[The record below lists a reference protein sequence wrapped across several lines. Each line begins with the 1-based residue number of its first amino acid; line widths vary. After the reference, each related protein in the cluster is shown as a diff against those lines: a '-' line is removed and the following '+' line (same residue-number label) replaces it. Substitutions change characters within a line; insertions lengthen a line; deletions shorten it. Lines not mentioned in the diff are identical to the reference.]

1 MTCTLIHGDCL
12 EEMQK
17 LIDDGTTVDLVLID
31 PPYNINKEK
40 GWDNRKKEE
49 YIEFM
54 GEVFT
59 KANTILKDNGTFIWF
74 HSEMPLIAE
83 LMVWIWN
90 NLPTF
95 CYNSFIVCDKGDFRA
110 LSWKNPTDK
119 NNLRSWFN
127 TCEYILVYTKGDEL
141 YRSVDKTGW
150 DRVRLDVN
158 NFQNLRK
165 YAYDMLCYIGGG
177 QCMDRN
183 KLNETWDIEKQ
194 NISSIAKRK
203 LMKEMGGV
211 IDHFTRYGSS
221 QWSLPT
227 KEVYDELTERY
238 NLREWKGFREY
249 EDLRQEYEDLRQ
261 EYEDLRPVHHL
272 DKNHNNVWDFKRD
285 KGENYHSCQKPI
297 NILERLI
304 YTHSN
309 EGATILDC
317 FMGSGS
323 TGVACLQTN
332 RNFIGI
338 ELEEKYYNI
347 AKKRCSNYQSKLW

>member
-12 EEMQK
+12 EELDK
-17 LIDDGTTVDLVLID
+17 LIREGTKVDLVLID

-49 YIEFM
+49 YIGFM

-59 KANTILKDNGTFIWF
+59 KANTILRDNGTFIWF

-83 LMVWIWN
+83 LMVWIRN

-95 CYNSFIVCDKGDFRA
+95 RYNSFIVCDKGDFRA

-165 YAYDMLCYIGGG
+165 YAYDMLCYIGG
-177 QCMDRN
+177 
-183 KLNETWDIEKQ
+183 E
-194 NISSIAKRK
+194 
-203 LMKEMGGV
+203 
-211 IDHFTRYGSS
+211 
-221 QWSLPT
+221 
-227 KEVYDELTERY
+227 
-238 NLREWKGFREY
+238 
-249 EDLRQEYEDLRQ
+249 
-261 EYEDLRPVHHL
+261 
-272 DKNHNNVWDFKRD
+272 NV
-285 KGENYHSCQKPI
+285 
-297 NILERLI
+297 
-304 YTHSN
+304 
-309 EGATILDC
+309 
-317 FMGSGS
+317 
-323 TGVACLQTN
+323 
-332 RNFIGI
+332 
-338 ELEEKYYNI
+338 
-347 AKKRCSNYQSKLW
+347 

>member
-1 MTCTLIHGDCL
+1 MNIKANYGDYMINAKEIHSYLQNHTINDACKHFNCSFKEL
-12 EEMQK
+12 VNYTKINEPSEENTPKYDMRYIYKRNGFYYILKSINGEYKYFKGSNSLKEAVEFRDK
-17 LIDDGTTVDLVLID
+17 LIENNWRDDGQLGVEELDKLIEDGTKVDLVLID

-59 KANTILKDNGTFIWF
+59 KVNTILRDNGTLIWF
-74 HSEMPLIAE
+74 HSEIPLIAE
-83 LMVWIWN
+83 LMMWIRN

-177 QCMDRN
+177 TMYERKQ
-183 KLNETWDIEKQ
+183 IERDLGH
-194 NISSIAKRK
+194 RK
-203 LMKEMGGV
+203 AEHFFYCEKKTYEGDGGS
-211 IDHFTRYGSS
+211 D
-221 QWSLPT
+221 
-227 KEVYDELTERY
+227 
-238 NLREWKGFREY
+238 
-249 EDLRQEYEDLRQ
+249 
-261 EYEDLRPVHHL
+261 
-272 DKNHNNVWDFKRD
+272 
-285 KGENYHSCQKPI
+285 
-297 NILERLI
+297 
-304 YTHSN
+304 
-309 EGATILDC
+309 
-317 FMGSGS
+317 
-323 TGVACLQTN
+323 
-332 RNFIGI
+332 
-338 ELEEKYYNI
+338 
-347 AKKRCSNYQSKLW
+347 

>member
-12 EEMQK
+12 EEIQK
-17 LIDDGTTVDLVLID
+17 LIDEGTKVDLVLID

-59 KANTILKDNGTFIWF
+59 KAHTILKDNGTFIWF

-83 LMVWIWN
+83 LMMWIEN

-110 LSWKNPTDK
+110 LSWKNPTEK
-119 NNLRSWFN
+119 NTLRSWFN

-165 YAYDMLCYIGGG
+165 YAYDMLCYIGEGT
-177 QCMDRN
+177 MYERN
-183 KLNETWDIEKQ
+183 
-194 NISSIAKRK
+194 
-203 LMKEMGGV
+203 
-211 IDHFTRYGSS
+211 
-221 QWSLPT
+221 
-227 KEVYDELTERY
+227 EVRGNSFL
-238 NLREWKGFREY
+238 L
-249 EDLRQEYEDLRQ
+249 
-261 EYEDLRPVHHL
+261 
-272 DKNHNNVWDFKRD
+272 
-285 KGENYHSCQKPI
+285 
-297 NILERLI
+297 
-304 YTHSN
+304 
-309 EGATILDC
+309 
-317 FMGSGS
+317 
-323 TGVACLQTN
+323 
-332 RNFIGI
+332 
-338 ELEEKYYNI
+338 
-347 AKKRCSNYQSKLW
+347 

>member
-17 LIDDGTTVDLVLID
+17 LIDDGTNVDLVLID

-54 GEVFT
+54 GEIFT
-59 KANTILKDNGTFIWF
+59 KANTILRDNGTLIWF

-83 LMVWIWN
+83 LMMWICN

-95 CYNSFIVCDKGDFRA
+95 IYNSFIVCDKGNFRA

-119 NNLRSWFN
+119 SNLRSWFN

-165 YAYDMLCYIGGG
+165 YAYDLLCYIGRGE
-177 QCMDRN
+177 CMKEN
-183 KLNETWDIEKQ
+183 KLKKIWDTEKQ
-194 NISSIAKRK
+194 NISSIARRK

-227 KEVYDELTERY
+227 KEVYDELTEQY
-238 NLREWKGFREY
+238 NLRDWEGFREY
-249 EDLRQEYEDLRQ
+249 EDLRQEYEDLR
-261 EYEDLRPVHHL
+261 PVHNL
-272 DKNHNNVWDFKRD
+272 DENHNNVWDFKRD
-285 KGENYHSCQKPI
+285 KGENYHFCQKPI
-297 NILERLI
+297 DILERLI
-304 YTHSN
+304 QVHSKK
-309 EGATILDC
+309 GATVLDC

>member
-12 EEMQK
+12 EELDN
-17 LIDDGTTVDLVLID
+17 LILDGIKVDLVLID

-40 GWDNRKKEE
+40 SWDNRKKEE

-59 KANTILKDNGTFIWF
+59 KSNTILRGNGTLIWF

-83 LMVWIWN
+83 LMMWIWN

-95 CYNSFIVCDKGDFRA
+95 CYNSFIVCDKGNFRS
-110 LSWKNPTDK
+110 LSWKNPTAN

-127 TCEYILVYTKGDEL
+127 TCEYILVYTKCDEL
-141 YRSVDKTGW
+141 YCSDKTGW
-150 DRVRLDVN
+150 KRVQLDVN

-165 YAYDMLCYIGGG
+165 YAYDMLCYIGGEE
-177 QCMDRN
+177 CMKEN
-183 KLNETWDIEKQ
+183 KLKKIWDTEKQ
-194 NISSIAKRK
+194 NISSIARRK

-227 KEVYDELTERY
+227 KEVYDELTEQY
-238 NLREWKGFREY
+238 NLRDWVSFREY

-261 EYEDLRPVHHL
+261 EYEDLRPVHNL
-272 DKNHNNVWDFKRD
+272 DENHNNVWDFKRD

-297 NILERLI
+297 DILERLI
-304 YTHSN
+304 QVHSKK
-309 EGATILDC
+309 GATVLDC

-347 AKKRCSNYQSKLW
+347 AKKRCSEYQSKLG

>member
-1 MTCTLIHGDCL
+1 MTCTLIQGDCL
-12 EEMQK
+12 EELDK
-17 LIDDGTTVDLVLID
+17 LILDGIKVDLVLID

-59 KANTILKDNGTFIWF
+59 KANTILRDNGTFIWF

-83 LMVWIWN
+83 LMMWIWN
-90 NLPTF
+90 KLPTF
-95 CYNSFIVCDKGDFRA
+95 CYNSFIVCDKGDFRP
-110 LSWKNPTDK
+110 LSWKNPTAN

-141 YRSVDKTGW
+141 YRSDKTGW
-150 DRVRLDVN
+150 ERVQLDVN

-165 YAYDMLCYIGGG
+165 YAYDMLCYIGEGE
-177 QCMDRN
+177 CMKEN
-183 KLNETWDIEKQ
+183 KLKKIWDTEKQ
-194 NISSIAKRK
+194 NISSIARRK

-227 KEVYDELTERY
+227 KEVYDELTEQY
-238 NLREWKGFREY
+238 NLRDWGGFREY
-249 EDLRQEYEDLRQ
+249 EDLRQEYEDLR
-261 EYEDLRPVHHL
+261 PVHNL
-272 DKNHNNVWDFKRD
+272 DENHNNVWDFKRD

-297 NILERLI
+297 DILERLI
-304 YTHSN
+304 QVHSKK
-309 EGATILDC
+309 GATVLDC

-338 ELEEKYYNI
+338 ELDEKYYNI

>member
-12 EEMQK
+12 EELDK
-17 LIDDGTTVDLVLID
+17 LIGRGTKVDLVLID

-40 GWDNRKKEE
+40 SWDNRKKEE

-54 GEVFT
+54 GEVFIKT
-59 KANTILKDNGTFIWF
+59 NTILRDNGTLIWF

-83 LMVWIWN
+83 LMMWIWN

-95 CYNSFIVCDKGDFRA
+95 NYNSFIVCEKDNFHS
-110 LSWKNPTDK
+110 LSWKNPTAK

-127 TCEYILVYTKGDEL
+127 TCEYILVYTKSDEL
-141 YRSVDKTGW
+141 YCSDKTGW
-150 DRVRLDVN
+150 ERVQLDVN

-177 QCMDRN
+177 MMYEKN
-183 KLNETWDIEKQ
+183 KSKKIWDTEKQ

-221 QWSLPT
+221 QWALPT
-227 KEVYDELTERY
+227 KKVYGELTERY

-249 EDLRQEYEDLRQ
+249 EDLRQEYEDLR
-261 EYEDLRPVHHL
+261 PVHNL

-285 KGENYHSCQKPI
+285 NGRNYHSCQKPI
-297 NILERLI
+297 DILERLI
-304 YTHSN
+304 QVHSKK
-309 EGATILDC
+309 GATVLDC

-323 TGVACLQTN
+323 TGVACKNLN

-338 ELEEKYYNI
+338 ELDKNYFEI
-347 AKKRCSNYQSKLW
+347 AKKRIENGLFY

>member
-1 MTCTLIHGDCL
+1 MTCTLIHGDCIT
-12 EEMQK
+12 EMQK

-83 LMVWIWN
+83 LMVWIWD

-165 YAYDMLCYIGGG
+165 YAYDMLCYIGGEE
-177 QCMDRN
+177 CMKEN
-183 KLNETWDIEKQ
+183 KLKKIWDIEKQ
-194 NISSIAKRK
+194 NISSIARRK

-227 KEVYDELTERY
+227 KEVYDELTEQY
-238 NLREWKGFREY
+238 NLHDWVSFR
-249 EDLRQEYEDLRQ
+249 EYEDLRQ
-261 EYEDLRPVHHL
+261 EYEDLRPVHNL
-272 DKNHNNVWDFKRD
+272 DENHNNVWDFKRD

-297 NILERLI
+297 DILERLI
-304 YTHSN
+304 QVHSKK
-309 EGATILDC
+309 GATVLDC

-338 ELEEKYYNI
+338 ELDEKYYNI
-347 AKKRCSNYQSKLW
+347 AKKRCSEYQSKLG

>member
-17 LIDDGTTVDLVLID
+17 LINEGTTVDLVLID

-54 GEVFT
+54 GEIFT
-59 KANTILKDNGTFIWF
+59 KANTILRDNGTLIWF

-83 LMVWIWN
+83 LMMWICN

-95 CYNSFIVCDKGDFRA
+95 IYNSFIVCDKGNFRA

-119 NNLRSWFN
+119 SNLRSWFN

-165 YAYDMLCYIGGG
+165 YAYDLLCYIGMGE
-177 QCMDRN
+177 CMKEN
-183 KLNETWDIEKQ
+183 KLKKIWDTEKQ
-194 NISSIAKRK
+194 NISSIARRK

-227 KEVYDELTERY
+227 KEVYDELTEKY
-238 NLREWKGFREY
+238 NLREWNGFREY

-261 EYEDLRPVHHL
+261 EYEDLRPVHNL
-272 DKNHNNVWDFKRD
+272 DENHNNVWDFKRD

-297 NILERLI
+297 DILERLI
-304 YTHSN
+304 QVHSKK
-309 EGATILDC
+309 GATVLDC

-338 ELEEKYYNI
+338 ELDEKYYNI
-347 AKKRCSNYQSKLW
+347 AKKRCSNYQSKLG

>member
-1 MTCTLIHGDCL
+1 MTCKLIHGDCL

-17 LIDDGTTVDLVLID
+17 FIDDGTKVDLVLID

-40 GWDNRKKEE
+40 SWDNRKKEE
-49 YIEFM
+49 YIEFI

-59 KANTILKDNGTFIWF
+59 KSNIILRDNGTLIWF
-74 HSEMPLIAE
+74 HSEMPSIAE
-83 LMVWIWN
+83 LMVWIRN

-95 CYNSFIVCDKGDFRA
+95 CYNSFIVCDKGDFRS

-165 YAYDMLCYIGGG
+165 YAYDLLCYIGGG
-177 QCMDRN
+177 EYMKEN
-183 KLNETWDIEKQ
+183 KSKKIWDTEKQ
-194 NISSIAKRK
+194 NTSSIAKRK

-238 NLREWKGFREY
+238 NLKEWKGFREY
-249 EDLRQEYEDLRQ
+249 EDLRQEYEDLR
-261 EYEDLRPVHHL
+261 PVHNL

-285 KGENYHSCQKPI
+285 TGENYHSCQKPI
-297 NILERLI
+297 DILERLI
-304 YTHSN
+304 QVHSKK
-309 EGATILDC
+309 GATVLDC

-338 ELEEKYYNI
+338 ELDEKYYNI
-347 AKKRCSNYQSKLW
+347 AKKRCSAYQSKLW

>member
-1 MTCTLIHGDCL
+1 MTCTLIQGDCL
-12 EEMQK
+12 EELDK
-17 LIDDGTTVDLVLID
+17 LILDGIKVDLVLID

-59 KANTILKDNGTFIWF
+59 KANTILRDNGTFIWF

-83 LMVWIWN
+83 LMMWIWN
-90 NLPTF
+90 KLPTF
-95 CYNSFIVCDKGDFRA
+95 CYNSFIVCDKGDFRSF
-110 LSWKNPTDK
+110 SWKNPTAN

-141 YRSVDKTGW
+141 YRSDKTGW
-150 DRVRLDVN
+150 ERVQLDVN

-177 QCMDRN
+177 RMYERKQV
-183 KLNETWDIEKQ
+183 EKDLGH
-194 NISSIAKRK
+194 RK
-203 LMKEMGGV
+203 AEHFFYCEKKTYEGDGGV

-221 QWSLPT
+221 QWSLLT
-227 KEVYDELTERY
+227 KEVYDELTEQY
-238 NLREWKGFREY
+238 NLRDWGGFREY
-249 EDLRQEYEDLRQ
+249 GDLRQ
-261 EYEDLRPVHHL
+261 EYEDLRPVHNL
-272 DKNHNNVWDFKRD
+272 DENHNNVWDFKRD

-297 NILERLI
+297 DILERLI
-304 YTHSN
+304 QVHSKK
-309 EGATILDC
+309 GATVLDC

-338 ELEEKYYNI
+338 ELDEKYYNI
-347 AKKRCSNYQSKLW
+347 AKKRCSNYQSKL

>member
-1 MTCTLIHGDCL
+1 MTCELIHGYCL

-177 QCMDRN
+177 GCMKEN
-183 KLNETWDIEKQ
+183 KSKKIWDTEKQ
-194 NISSIAKRK
+194 NISSIARRK

-227 KEVYDELTERY
+227 KKVYEELTEQY
-238 NLREWKGFREY
+238 NLRDWEGFR
-249 EDLRQEYEDLRQ
+249 EYEDLRQ

-272 DKNHNNVWDFKRD
+272 DKNHNNVWNFKRD
-285 KGENYHSCQKPI
+285 KGKNYHSCQKPI
-297 NILERLI
+297 DILERLI

-323 TGVACLQTN
+323 IGVACLQTN

-347 AKKRCSNYQSKLW
+347 AKKRCSAYQSKLW

>member
-1 MTCTLIHGDCL
+1 MSCTLINGDCL
-12 EEMQK
+12 EELDK
-17 LIDDGTTVDLVLID
+17 LIGEGQKVDLVLID
-31 PPYNINKEK
+31 PPYNINKDK
-40 GWDNRKKEE
+40 TWDNRKKDE
-49 YIEFM
+49 YINFM
-54 GEVFT
+54 GDVFT
-59 KANTILKDNGTFIWF
+59 KANTILNDNGTLIWF
-74 HSEMPLIAE
+74 HNEMPLIAE
-83 LMVWIWN
+83 LMMWIWD

-110 LSWKNPTDK
+110 LSWKNPTDE

-165 YAYDMLCYIGGG
+165 YSYDLLCYIGGG
-177 QCMDRN
+177 WCM
-183 KLNETWDIEKQ
+183 KESKSKKTWDIEKQ

-211 IDHFTRYGSS
+211 IDHFTRYGST
-221 QWSLPT
+221 QWALPT

-238 NLREWKGFREY
+238 NLREWDGFREY
-249 EDLRQEYEDLRQ
+249 EDLRR
-261 EYEDLRPVHHL
+261 EYEDLRPVHNL
-272 DKNHNNVWDFKRD
+272 DKDHKNIWQFKRD

-297 NILERLI
+297 DILERLI
-304 YTHSN
+304 QTHSKK
-309 EGATILDC
+309 GATVLDC

-323 TGVACLQTN
+323 TGVACLQTD

-338 ELEEKYYNI
+338 ELDEKYYEI
-347 AKKRCSNYQSKLW
+347 AKMRCRDYQSKLW

>member
-12 EEMQK
+12 DELDN
-17 LIDDGTTVDLVLID
+17 LILDGINVDLVLID

-54 GEVFT
+54 SEVFT
-59 KANTILKDNGTFIWF
+59 KAHTILRDNGTFIWF

-83 LMVWIWN
+83 LMMWIEN

-95 CYNSFIVCDKGDFRA
+95 RYNSFIVCDKGDFRS

-177 QCMDRN
+177 ECMKEN
-183 KLNETWDIEKQ
+183 KLKKIWDTEKQ
-194 NISSIAKRK
+194 NISSIARRK

-227 KEVYDELTERY
+227 KEVYEELTEQY
-238 NLREWKGFREY
+238 NLRDWEGFREY
-249 EDLRQEYEDLRQ
+249 EDLRQEYEDLR
-261 EYEDLRPVHHL
+261 PVHNL
-272 DKNHNNVWDFKRD
+272 DENHNNVWDFKRD

-297 NILERLI
+297 DILERLI
-304 YTHSN
+304 QVHSKK
-309 EGATILDC
+309 GATVLDC

-347 AKKRCSNYQSKLW
+347 AKKRCSVYQSKLW

>member
-12 EEMQK
+12 DELDN
-17 LIDDGTTVDLVLID
+17 LILDGIKVDLVLID

-59 KANTILKDNGTFIWF
+59 KANTILGDNGTFIWF

-83 LMVWIWN
+83 LMMWISN

-165 YAYDMLCYIGGG
+165 YAYDMLCYIGGEE
-177 QCMDRN
+177 CMKEN
-183 KLNETWDIEKQ
+183 KLKKIWDTEKQ
-194 NISSIAKRK
+194 NISSIARRK

-227 KEVYDELTERY
+227 KEVYDELTEQY
-238 NLREWKGFREY
+238 NLRDWVSFREY

-261 EYEDLRPVHHL
+261 EYEDLRPVHNL
-272 DKNHNNVWDFKRD
+272 DENHNNVWDFKRD

-297 NILERLI
+297 DILERLI
-304 YTHSN
+304 QVHSKK
-309 EGATILDC
+309 GATVLDC

-338 ELEEKYYNI
+338 ELDEKYYNI
-347 AKKRCSNYQSKLW
+347 AKKRCGVYQSKLG